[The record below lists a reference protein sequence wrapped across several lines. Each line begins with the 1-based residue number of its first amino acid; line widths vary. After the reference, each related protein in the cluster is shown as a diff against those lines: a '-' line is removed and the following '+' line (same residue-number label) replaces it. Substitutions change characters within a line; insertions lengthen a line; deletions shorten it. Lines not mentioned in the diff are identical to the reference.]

1 MAKFTAGDTILCLA
15 ADCALPLLLKQMACL
30 EDRSQDFP
38 KAADPRIHA
47 PDMVEH
53 VTEIRPH
60 LRVERGKLQV
70 RQPIADLGHRFE
82 HTLEADQLTAKGEQP
97 PHFVPL
103 KKCIEQVLLSLEHLL
118 FDRLND
124 RQIPIDDEIENGM
137 EHIVDPV
144 AEQRGRRFELMAQ
157 LGMCAA
163 RTVAHGNDVILA
175 DEDRGLAVGDL
186 VVLQMRGACHHEQLV
201 SKDVYLGQLMRFQRI
216 LDRQRMEPIIFLKL
230 PQLSFGRLEQ
240 PNPDEL
246 GSVRSALIRL
256 VERNRASPFPIAIEI
271 GGDNAHSDPVECF
284 HGAKA

>member
-1 MAKFTAGDTILCLA
+1 
-15 ADCALPLLLKQMACL
+15 
-30 EDRSQDFP
+30 
-38 KAADPRIHA
+38 
-47 PDMVEH
+47 MVEH
-53 VTEIRPH
+53 VAEIRPR

-70 RQPIADLGHRFE
+70 RQPVADLGHRFDYP
-82 HTLEADQLTAKGEQP
+82 LEADQLAAKREEP

-118 FDRLND
+118 LDRLND

-144 AEQRGRRFELMAQ
+144 AEQRGGRLELMAQ
-157 LGMCAA
+157 LGMCAG
-163 RTVAHGNDVILA
+163 RTVAHGNDVVLA

-186 VVLQMRGACHHEQLV
+186 VVLQMRGACHNEQLI
-201 SKDVYLGQLMRFQRI
+201 SKDVNLGQLMRFQRI
-216 LDRQRMEPIIFLKL
+216 LDRQRMESIIFLKL
-230 PQLSFGRLEQ
+230 PQLRFGRLEQ

-271 GGDNAHSDPVECF
+271 GGDNAHSDPLSTF
-284 HGAKA
+284 IGPRRNR